1 MKKILIIFFFFIFK
15 SNFAI
20 ADLNIV
26 FINMDEVISTSKA
39 GSSIMR
45 QLTDINKKN
54 LSKFQKDTKML
65 KEKETKLISQK
76 NILSDVDFQ
85 SNITKLKLEIKNYN
99 DKRNKIRDDFN
110 KLKIDS
116 TNRLLKLINPIMVK
130 YSNEKSI
137 SLILQKKD
145 LIIGKTELDI
155 TSEIIKII
163 NNNIDVFKIQ

>member
-1 MKKILIIFFFFIFK
+1 
-15 SNFAI
+15 
-20 ADLNIV
+20 
-26 FINMDEVISTSKA
+26 
-39 GSSIMR
+39 
-45 QLTDINKKN
+45 
-54 LSKFQKDTKML
+54 ML

-85 SNITKLKLEIKNYN
+85 SNINKLKLEIKNYN
-99 DKRNKIRDDFN
+99 DNRNKIRDDFN

>member
-1 MKKILIIFFFFIFK
+1 MKKILIIFLFFIFK
-15 SNFAI
+15 SNLAI
-20 ADLNIV
+20 AELNIV
-26 FINMDEVISTSKA
+26 FINMNEVISTSKA
-39 GSSIMR
+39 GSSIMK
-45 QLTDINKKN
+45 QLKDIKTKN
-54 LSKFQKDTKML
+54 SSKFQKDAKTL

-85 SNITKLKLEIKNYN
+85 TNINKLKLEIKNYN
-99 DKRNKIRDDFN
+99 DNRNKISDDFN

-116 TNRLLKLINPIMVK
+116 TNRLLKLINPIIVK

-155 TSEIIKII
+155 TSEIIEII
-163 NNNIDVFKIQ
+163 NNDISVFKIK

>member
-54 LSKFQKDTKML
+54 LSKFQ
-65 KEKETKLISQK
+65 
-76 NILSDVDFQ
+76 
-85 SNITKLKLEIKNYN
+85 
-99 DKRNKIRDDFN
+99 
-110 KLKIDS
+110 
-116 TNRLLKLINPIMVK
+116 
-130 YSNEKSI
+130 
-137 SLILQKKD
+137 
-145 LIIGKTELDI
+145 
-155 TSEIIKII
+155 
-163 NNNIDVFKIQ
+163 